1 MLSLPASLRLKSRVR
16 WMLEFQHGKKELR
29 MPWKSRFVGLELL
42 TNFHPLT
49 CLALTPTFM
58 SCQDKNPPF
67 DIGSYGEQI
76 LDTLSSRT
84 DNTGTA
90 SFSEIVSGRPKYE
103 VARTFSALL
112 QLVNFPFLPVS

>member
-1 MLSLPASLRLKSRVR
+1 MNLFSAHSYIHV
-16 WMLEFQHGKKELR
+16 F
-29 MPWKSRFVGLELL
+29 
-42 TNFHPLT
+42 
-49 CLALTPTFM
+49 
-58 SCQDKNPPF
+58 QDKNLSF
-67 DIGSYGEQI
+67 DIGLYGEQI